1 MAKVHVSPETFSMVY
16 FDAGEIE
23 AIARRLVE
31 QVGLPDDIEVDI
43 RIDETVPLGRVRIVS
58 ADPVVIE
65 IDGGAFEDPKRLRRF
80 NPLGAE
86 RVLGRL
92 LVQTSDLR
100 RSDFGESPARDD
112 LPLELRTAWDVYAMG
127 RLARLGYDAQRPRWL
142 YAFRTRHG
150 FSDGVDRA
158 FDALWSAADLTWA
171 DIERISAEAA
181 ASGSALAS

>member
-1 MAKVHVSPETFSMVY
+1 M
-16 FDAGEIE
+16 
-23 AIARRLVE
+23 
-31 QVGLPDDIEVDI
+31 
-43 RIDETVPLGRVRIVS
+43 
-58 ADPVVIE
+58 
-65 IDGGAFEDPKRLRRF
+65 
-80 NPLGAE
+80 
-86 RVLGRL
+86 

-100 RSDFGESPARDD
+100 RSDFGEPPARDD

-158 FDALWSAADLTWA
+158 FDALWSAADLTWV